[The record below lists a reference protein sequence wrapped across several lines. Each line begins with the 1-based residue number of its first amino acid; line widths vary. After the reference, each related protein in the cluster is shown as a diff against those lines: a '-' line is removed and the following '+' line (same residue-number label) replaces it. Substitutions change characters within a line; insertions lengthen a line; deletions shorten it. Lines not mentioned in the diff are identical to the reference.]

1 MRHVRMLGLCLVATL
16 AMSATVLVVASPA
29 LASCNEECQIQK
41 EKEKQEK
48 KEQTEK
54 EKAEAKAQ
62 KEKEKEEAK
71 KQKEK
76 EKAEREVAEGKYSI
90 YTWGQYNHCPFGNEE
105 FASLVPLKSRAYCF
119 VGRTK
124 GGSEGGFFIL
134 GGVTVKLSKPITIQG
149 GYIDHSSAEK
159 TAIKTEQKECEANP
173 EYSPVCKEAEE
184 SPEGFENYWKYK
196 VNNLKVFAPEGAET
210 LEAPELKVNK
220 GLKLIDQTIQEV
232 QEWPEELSAALKEAE
247 RNGEGNVYAKIEV
260 AGSGLYETYGGLNTT
275 NLLDESGPAFILPL
289 KVRLINPF
297 LEKLGGG
304 PCTIGND
311 EFPIVQRLSSEP
323 PGRFASP
330 GGFKHNS
337 NLTQLEIGGSRLV
350 DLSWP
355 VPEGAGASGCG
366 GPYESY
372 VDAALNE
379 VLELPSQHGSTFLLG
394 TLWTGTAYTTKKA
407 FEEGLP

>member
-1 MRHVRMLGLCLVATL
+1 MLGLCLMALL
-16 AMSATVLVVASPA
+16 AMAATTAVVASPA
-29 LASCNEECQIQK
+29 LASCNEECKAQK
-41 EKEKQEK
+41 EKEKQER
-48 KEQTEK
+48 KE
-54 EKAEAKAQ
+54 Q

-76 EKAEREVAEGKYSI
+76 EKAEKEVAEGKYSI
-90 YTWGQYNHCPFGNEE
+90 YTWGQYKHCPFGNEE
-105 FASLVPLKSRAYCF
+105 FADAVPLKSRAFCF

-134 GGVTVKLSKPITIQG
+134 GGVTVKLSKPITLQG
-149 GYIDHSSAEK
+149 GYLTHTSAEK

-184 SPEGFENYWKYK
+184 SPEGFEKYWKYK
-196 VNNLKVFAPEGAET
+196 VNNLKVVAAEGAET

-220 GLKLIDQTIQEV
+220 GLKLITQTIQED
-232 QEWPEELSAALKEAE
+232 QEWPAELSAALKEAE

-275 NLLDESGPAFILPL
+275 NLLDETGPAFILPL

-311 EFPIVQRLSSEP
+311 GSPITQRLTSEP
-323 PGRFASP
+323 PGRFAEP
-330 GGFKHNS
+330 GAFKHNEAF
-337 NLTQLEIGGSRLV
+337 TQLEIGGSRLV

-355 VPEGAGASGCG
+355 VPEEAKASGCG
-366 GPYESY
+366 GSYESY
-372 VDAALNE
+372 VNAALDE
-379 VLELPSQHGSTFLLG
+379 VLELSPAARGTTFLQG
-394 TLWTGTAYTTKKA
+394 TLWTGNAYATKKA